1 MRSVITTLPNGWF
14 AELFLSMCLFAAAG
28 MRREERNGE
37 EAIITVRGEQMLAH
51 NATKNL
57 ETKKNRSIETSA
69 AMQWSRKG
77 LSSYA
82 RGNQSDIKERA
93 SIISSPAA
101 LQHSWQSM
109 DARFNSNQSTSRI
122 KDMTNTSSSLAV
134 LQHLLQS
141 AVASLSNTSS
151 IASVWA
157 AVSLCL
163 CVCICCGLAHGG
175 DDENSKIGR
184 RSSRQDSQD
193 ENEHGSFGS
202 TSEPGGSFFKRAFR
216 KKRSL
221 RLDKSQ
227 MQQDDDDDDARSS
240 SWNLTGS
247 ESVAPKSS
255 KWTRKSYKFSS
266 FRRQS
271 SDGFAES

>member
-163 CVCICCGLAHGG
+163 CCICCGLAHGG

-227 MQQDDDDDDARSS
+227 KQQDDDDDDARSS